1 MPYKDPI
8 KERENSKLRKARYR
22 AKNKTKIAEYA
33 KNYAINNKN
42 VVAERKKR
50 WAEANPER
58 IKKSIIKRLYNITPE
73 DLKVLHIKQRSKC
86 AICGKSEKEVGTL
99 VIDHCHNTGKVRGLL
114 CRKHNAGIGLLG
126 DNYKSVQNAANY
138 LRRFD
143 NKQ

>member
-1 MPYKDPI
+1 MRTTA
-8 KERENSKLRKARYR
+8 KETAAITGDIGAFFLTDAWLKSRARKRYLD
-22 AKNKTKIAEYA
+22 IEMS
-33 KNYAINNKN
+33 
-42 VVAERKKR
+42 VP
-50 WAEANPER
+50 NPER